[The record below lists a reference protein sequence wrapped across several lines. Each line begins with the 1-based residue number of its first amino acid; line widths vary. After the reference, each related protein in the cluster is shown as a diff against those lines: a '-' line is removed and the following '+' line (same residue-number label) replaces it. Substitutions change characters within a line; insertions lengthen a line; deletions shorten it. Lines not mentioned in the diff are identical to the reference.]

1 MICYKGKI
9 NGELITFVVEDD
21 SLIAT
26 VIKFEDDDP
35 QVVELYQHK
44 INEQIIINLK
54 KKLSNTDYI
63 ACKIAEGAATRE
75 EYAFE
80 LEEREEWRKR
90 INEIEASLNS

>member
-44 INEQIIINLK
+44 INDNEQK
-54 KKLSNTDYI
+54 TSNIPPHNCTIPY
-63 ACKIAEGAATRE
+63 RL
-75 EYAFE
+75 FQ
-80 LEEREEWRKR
+80 
-90 INEIEASLNS
+90 